1 MSQGYSGGPHSMG
14 GNSNNLYPPN
24 IQNMSLHPPDYDPRR
39 LFPFGLSPIPEV
51 PSELASEVSSIA
63 SSPTPSYEDSD
74 NEIESVRSR
83 GSIMYSGSCDSIKSN
98 VTLHGK
104 TSSESST
111 DSEDDATEEETEDEQ
126 EGYAVD
132 NIPVDKPSP
141 IIKITNDHV
150 IIEEAPSFN
159 SSNKTEANNPST
171 LSLSPQNTLYNSE
184 VTQVMHQRTFINSKP
199 KTPVPD
205 QDGID
210 ERKTPISTE
219 RSDIPFDMVSGAAT
233 ASEIFRH
240 LQATRGKQEVT
251 TELAKILTVLKTTLQ
266 TETIDKLDSS
276 SSDEETS
283 GLHSAPVTSHPM
295 PTGKPPRPP
304 QKSKSKS
311 LAAISPVIQAKIKE
325 LEQSKSKNPKEE
337 MNLLSKIL
345 VHLLCSCKTVAAAQ
359 ELKGI
364 IKQFKEV
371 AKVAMEEGDDTL
383 ELLRS
388 NSRASSRNSVRR
400 KARSRTAS
408 GNSNVSGN
416 SETDSMNTLTPGDS
430 KSSGTDDE
438 TAQESNLSK
447 LRFTSNLGGKQDV
460 ESCVSYTLTLPLNK
474 AQESMET
481 IEQEGAE
488 HYDDEDE
495 EWEWEYEDE
504 LDASTPTKQGS
515 SGSSRNLTPSEGKS
529 DASSGS
535 TRKLLTE
542 MEMGAYNSSS
552 TSHSDHPI
560 TEEDD
565 FLDDDDQDD
574 RRKRRNSDRAE
585 VSGNL
590 FCHLEETFKVL
601 SDTYKIITT
610 GNSPE
615 CEQVK
620 EGSYPKSPEMISQ
633 QKVLV
638 DDGFEGILDG
648 ISNQC
653 VQIESEILRSS
664 RQSTATPEGS
674 ASPAPPKYINVSRP
688 NSRPGS
694 RTGSKM
700 SRPGSRL
707 KPKTPLPEG
716 GEEEEWGEEDEW
728 EYYYEGDYHEEDHQP
743 GGPASRPASRQ
754 KPISRPSSRLLEKPL
769 SRPQSRQNEHEGQ
782 NKTNEAS
789 KAPSRPASR
798 TVEKV
803 PSRPSSRNLEK
814 VPSRPTS
821 RQSEQE
827 QIKTVSRP
835 NSRVVRPGS
844 KAASRP
850 SSRNSVKGEA
860 NEEDWDEGEWGDED
874 EWEYYYEEEVDEAGN
889 VTSRPVSRGAS
900 RQGGPSRAQSKQ
912 GMPSARGPSRSAS
925 RQDSENVS
933 NQLEAASNQEKQRVS
948 SRQEIQ
954 RVPSRQDEPRAPS
967 RQDPIR
973 VASRQDVP
981 QAASRAASVQEN
993 GERVPSRIRVVSR
1006 PVSRAQS
1013 NAGGEKSGA
1022 GDGDWEEGEWEYYYE
1037 EDYPEEQSEEPANH
1051 NEEPSS
1057 PYSAN
1062 VIDTKNKETHI
1073 LQLPIVANKDSRP
1086 NSRNSQIQ
1094 SRPNSRSGSRP
1105 GSRTGSRAA
1114 SRLKGVKSSLGS
1126 VYEEDDQWYYDEDDE
1141 LARLSPTLT
1150 TAPTTRATS
1159 PFPNEKGSIEYN
1171 QGTGFSGRKISVIDE
1186 SEETTPRPT
1195 TVISKTPTNRDSVT
1209 PRIPT
1214 ANQSRPLSKQSNA
1227 ENCKTPSFYNS
1238 GEVGYLNPMAGVSVA
1253 LAAEYLGQDANQ
1265 LVASLPADFIEENQ
1279 VLLKERKK
1287 KKHRRKDTDAQDDHD
1302 DEEDKKRRKKKK
1314 NKDGKFLPKVGV
1326 KELAN
1331 RLEGELFQDSS
1342 VGTKMVITRD
1352 EARDVI
1358 RESKKK
1364 AKNNVGYL
1372 QEPSNPSTPN
1382 RYSPNKEDKRKT
1394 VREMVELMAN
1404 QIPVSDD
1411 QNNQQMLE
1419 QIDANYSSNQQNYNI
1434 PSISVSSNASMP
1446 PPVPPLPQNYY
1457 SSPTPQY
1464 PPTQYQPYPV
1474 EVRPQYPQHYQ
1485 QENPYQQY
1493 PPQPPYQQYQQQY
1506 HAYQGYPPPP
1516 PPQHYQQYPPQQYQQ
1531 YPQFPPQGYPQ
1542 YPPQPPP
1549 QPMIYSS
1556 ENSNQM
1562 KVVSG
1567 GQTTMVNMRPKSSGG
1582 GARQKET
1589 NRPNKSP
1596 EIQQQH
1602 SPDDSEAYGTGS
1614 TGSDQTEN
1622 QVAGI
1627 DHDET
1632 GEQEQEGGIPK
1643 PHKRHSRLFKLLQD
1657 SDYTDSETDSRSD
1670 YSRISMKNVEDNHCK
1685 ESDMDSVCSGL
1696 ERKTTGIDRKHSFR
1710 SHKSSNKESDNES
1723 VTSSG
1728 VERKISPNSMQKNL
1742 TTRRFM
1748 QLNLNND
1755 YEPSSSELS
1764 TPNSPTAAGPE
1775 ADRRKRSSSK
1785 PPSRVWNYHADDFDT
1800 HAGVSDDSSYQ
1811 SLQSLNSFDSIH
1823 DNFAGREV
1831 EEIMK
1836 RKVQRDNLYRYQ
1848 TDSPHNYVTAS
1859 PKTVDLIR
1867 NSPKTHSSSQSSPKL
1882 ETYQRASPKFEQEL
1896 MELANFPSSPGI
1908 SLRQLH
1914 SHRGFYGGGVGK

>member
-1 MSQGYSGGPHSMG
+1 MSQGYSGGSHSMG

-24 IQNMSLHPPDYDPRR
+24 IQTMSLHPPDYDPRR

-111 DSEDDATEEETEDEQ
+111 DSEDEATEEDTEDEH
-126 EGYAVD
+126 EAYAVE
-132 NIPVDKPSP
+132 NIPIDTPSSM
-141 IIKITNDHV
+141 IKINEDTDV
-150 IIEEAPSFN
+150 E
-159 SSNKTEANNPST
+159 SSSCKTPTKVETINPST
-171 LSLSPQNTLYNSE
+171 LSPQNTLYNSE
-184 VTQVMHQRTFINSKP
+184 VTQVMHQRTFISTKP
-199 KTPVPD
+199 KTPVPEPD
-205 QDGID
+205 SKD
-210 ERKTPISTE
+210 ERKTAISTE

-266 TETIDKLDSS
+266 TESIDKDSS
-276 SSDEETS
+276 SSDEETT
-283 GLHSAPVTSHPM
+283 GLHSTPVTNPM
-295 PTGKPPRPP
+295 PIGKPPRPP
-304 QKSKSKS
+304 QKLKSRS
-311 LAAISPVIQAKIKE
+311 LAAISPIIQAKIKE
-325 LEQSKSKNPKEE
+325 LEQSKSNNPKEE

-388 NSRASSRNSVRR
+388 NSRASSRTSVRR

-408 GNSNVSGN
+408 GNSNISGN

-438 TAQESNLSK
+438 TAQESNLNK
-447 LRFTSNLGGKQDV
+447 IRFTSNLDGKQDV
-460 ESCVSYTLTLPLNK
+460 ESCVSYTLTLPLSK
-474 AQESMET
+474 AEETEET
-481 IEQEGAE
+481 IQQEEEA

-504 LDASTPTKQGS
+504 LGASTPTKQGS

-552 TSHSDHPI
+552 TSHSDHGNSQSTPI

-565 FLDDDDQDD
+565 FLDDDDQMQD
-574 RRKRRNSDRAE
+574 RRKRRGSEKVE
-585 VSGNL
+585 VSGHL

-620 EGSYPKSPEMISQ
+620 EGTYPKSPEIMNHQ
-633 QKVLV
+633 NVV

-674 ASPAPPKYINVSRP
+674 TSPAPPKFINVSRP
-688 NSRPGS
+688 NSRATS
-694 RTGSKM
+694 RTGSRI

-707 KPKTPLPEG
+707 KPKTPLPDG
-716 GEEEEWGEEDEW
+716 EEWGDEDEW
-728 EYYYEGDYHEEDHQP
+728 EYYYEDDYQEDPQ
-743 GGPASRPASRQ
+743 GNPASRPPSRQ
-754 KPISRPSSRLLEKPL
+754 KALSTPNSRLLEKPL
-769 SRPQSRQNEHEGQ
+769 SRPQSRQKDPVDQ
-782 NKTNEAS
+782 NKIEICKGS
-789 KAPSRPASR
+789 
-798 TVEKV
+798 
-803 PSRPSSRNLEK
+803 SRPSSQNAEK
-814 VPSRPTS
+814 TPSRPTS
-821 RQSEQE
+821 RQMEQE
-827 QIKTVSRP
+827 HIKPLSRP

-844 KAASRP
+844 KTSSRP
-850 SSRNSVKGEA
+850 NSRNSVKAEA
-860 NEEDWDEGEWGDED
+860 NEEQWNEEEWGDED
-874 EWEYYYEEEVDEAGN
+874 EWEYYYEEEVDSAGN
-889 VTSRPVSRGAS
+889 VTSRPVSRVAS
-900 RQGGPSRAQSKQ
+900 RQGGPSRAQSRQ
-912 GMPSARGPSRSAS
+912 GMPNPRGPSRPSS
-925 RQDSENVS
+925 REDADNIS
-933 NQLEAASNQEKQRVS
+933 NQPRPASKQEVQRVAS
-948 SRQEIQ
+948 QQEIQ
-954 RVPSRQDEPRAPS
+954 RVPSRQDESRAPS

-981 QAASRAASVQEN
+981 NALSRAASRQDN

-1006 PVSRAQS
+1006 PVSRAKS
-1013 NAGGEKSGA
+1013 SAKNPEEWEGGE
-1022 GDGDWEEGEWEYYYE
+1022 WEEGEWEYYYE

-1051 NEEPSS
+1051 NEDTSS
-1057 PYSAN
+1057 AYSAN
-1062 VIDTKNKETHI
+1062 VADKKNNETNS
-1073 LQLPIVANKDSRP
+1073 LQLPIIGNKDSRP
-1086 NSRNSQIQ
+1086 NSRQSKTQ
-1094 SRPNSRSGSRP
+1094 SRPNSRNGSRP

-1114 SRLKGVKSSLGS
+1114 SRLKSSLGS
-1126 VYEEDDQWYYDEDDE
+1126 VYEEDDQWYYDDDDE

-1159 PFPNEKGSIEYN
+1159 PFPSEKGSVEYN
-1171 QGTGFSGRKISVIDE
+1171 QGTGFSGRRISIIDE
-1186 SEETTPRPT
+1186 SEETTPRPS

-1209 PRIPT
+1209 PKIT
-1214 ANQSRPLSKQSNA
+1214 AANHSRPVSKQSNA
-1227 ENCKTPSFYNS
+1227 EISRTPSFYNS

-1253 LAAEYLGQDANQ
+1253 LAAEYLGQDANK
-1265 LVASLPADFIEENQ
+1265 LVASLPAQFIEENQ
-1279 VLLKERKK
+1279 VLVKDRKK
-1287 KKHRRKDTDAQDDHD
+1287 KKHRRGENEAQDDHE
-1302 DEEDKKRRKKKK
+1302 EEDEKKKRKKKK

-1331 RLEGELFQDSS
+1331 RLESELFQDSQI
-1342 VGTKMVITRD
+1342 GTKMVITQD
-1352 EARDVI
+1352 EVRDVI

-1364 AKNNVGYL
+1364 TKNAYL
-1372 QEPSNPSTPN
+1372 QESSNPSTPN

-1411 QNNQQMLE
+1411 QNNQQMME
-1419 QIDANYSSNQQNYNI
+1419 QIDVNYSSTQQNYNI
-1434 PSISVSSNASMP
+1434 PSISVSSNSMP

-1457 SSPTPQY
+1457 TSPTPQY

-1531 YPQFPPQGYPQ
+1531 YPQYSPQGYQQ

-1549 QPMIYSS
+1549 QPMIYTS
-1556 ENSNQM
+1556 ENPNQI

-1567 GQTTMVNMRPKSSGG
+1567 GQTTMVNMRPKSG

-1596 EIQQQH
+1596 EQQH

-1632 GEQEQEGGIPK
+1632 GEQDGGQPK

-1657 SDYTDSETDSRSD
+1657 SDYTDSDTDSRSD
-1670 YSRISMKNVEDNHCK
+1670 YSRISMKNVEDNHNK

-1710 SHKSSNKESDNES
+1710 SHKSSNKESDSES
-1723 VTSSG
+1723 VTSTG
-1728 VERKISPNSMQKNL
+1728 IERKISPNSMQKNL

-1755 YEPSSSELS
+1755 YEQSSSELS

-1785 PPSRVWNYHADDFDT
+1785 PPSRVWNYHADDFDS

-1811 SLQSLNSFDSIH
+1811 SLQSLNSFESIY
-1823 DNFAGREV
+1823 DNVAGREV

-1859 PKTVDLIR
+1859 PKTVDMIR
-1867 NSPKTHSSSQSSPKL
+1867 NSPKTHSSSPKL
-1882 ETYQRASPKFEQEL
+1882 ETYQRASPKIEAEL

-1914 SHRGFYGGGVGK
+1914 SHRGFYGGGAGK

>member
-74 NEIESVRSR
+74 TEIESVRSR

-104 TSSESST
+104 SSSESST

-126 EGYAVD
+126 EGYAVE
-132 NIPVDKPSP
+132 NIPVDNSTP
-141 IIKITNDHV
+141 IVKIIDNTVNITYEKDESLKSTNK
-150 IIEEAPSFN
+150 IETS
-159 SSNKTEANNPST
+159 NPSN
-171 LSLSPQNTLYNSE
+171 LSVQNTLYNSE
-184 VTQVMHQRTFINSKP
+184 VTQVMHQRTYIGSKP

-205 QDGID
+205 QDGKND
-210 ERKTPISTE
+210 RNTPSSERPE
-219 RSDIPFDMVSGAAT
+219 IPFDMVSGAAT

-266 TETIDKLDSS
+266 TETIDKDSS
-276 SSDEETS
+276 SSDDETT
-283 GLHSAPVTSHPM
+283 GLHSTPVATVAM
-295 PTGKPPRPP
+295 PTGKPPRHP

-325 LEQSKSKNPKEE
+325 LEQSKSNNPKEE

-408 GNSNVSGN
+408 GNSNISGN

-438 TAQESNLSK
+438 TAQESK
-447 LRFTSNLGGKQDV
+447 LNKIRFTSNLDGKQDV

-474 AQESMET
+474 AEENNET
-481 IEQEGAE
+481 IEQEEAE

-504 LDASTPTKQGS
+504 HDASTPTKQGS

-552 TSHSDHPI
+552 TSHSDHGNSQSTPI

-565 FLDDDDQDD
+565 FLDDDDQLSG
-574 RRKRRNSDRAE
+574 RKRRNSDKTE
-585 VSGNL
+585 VSGHL

-615 CEQVK
+615 CEQAMD
-620 EGSYPKSPEMISQ
+620 GSYPKTPDMATQ
-633 QKVLV
+633 QNAAV

-664 RQSTATPEGS
+664 RQNTATPEGS
-674 ASPAPPKYINVSRP
+674 TSPAPPKYINVSRP
-688 NSRPGS
+688 NSRTGS
-694 RTGSKM
+694 RAASRV

-707 KPKTPLPEG
+707 KPKTPLPDG
-716 GEEEEWGEEDEW
+716 GEDE
-728 EYYYEGDYHEEDHQP
+728 
-743 GGPASRPASRQ
+743 
-754 KPISRPSSRLLEKPL
+754 
-769 SRPQSRQNEHEGQ
+769 
-782 NKTNEAS
+782 
-789 KAPSRPASR
+789 
-798 TVEKV
+798 
-803 PSRPSSRNLEK
+803 
-814 VPSRPTS
+814 
-821 RQSEQE
+821 
-827 QIKTVSRP
+827 
-835 NSRVVRPGS
+835 
-844 KAASRP
+844 
-850 SSRNSVKGEA
+850 
-860 NEEDWDEGEWGDED
+860 EWGDED
-874 EWEYYYEEEVDEAGN
+874 EWEYYYEDEYNEEDQQQPSRPVSRQKLVSRPNSRLSDKPASRPQSRQNEFVDQNKTNEASNAPSRPLSRTQEKVPSRPSSRQMEQEQTKPISRPNSRILRPGSKASSRPNSRNTVKGETNEEEWDEGEWGDEDGWEYYYEEEVDAAGN
-889 VTSRPVSRGAS
+889 VTSRPVSRGSS
-900 RQGGPSRAQSKQ
+900 RQGGPSRAQSRQ
-912 GMPSARGPSRSAS
+912 GIPNPRGPSRSAS
-925 RQDSENVS
+925 RQEEENVS
-933 NQLEAASNQEKQRVS
+933 NPMRAASKQEG
-948 SRQEIQ
+948 Q
-954 RVPSRQDEPRAPS
+954 RVPSRQEVQRVPSRQEEPRAPS
-967 RQDPIR
+967 RQEPIR
-973 VASRQDVP
+973 VPSRQDVP
-981 QAASRAASVQEN
+981 QAASRAASRQEN

-1006 PVSRAQS
+1006 PVSRAKS
-1013 NAGGEKSGA
+1013 NLAKNDQEGDEGE
-1022 GDGDWEEGEWEYYYE
+1022 WEEGEWEYYYE
-1037 EDYPEEQSEEPANH
+1037 EDYPEEQPEEPANH
-1051 NEEPSS
+1051 NEDTSS
-1057 PYSAN
+1057 AYSAKVTEN
-1062 VIDTKNKETHI
+1062 KNTESNT
-1073 LQLPIVANKDSRP
+1073 LQLPVVKNKDSRP
-1086 NSRNSQIQ
+1086 NSRNSQTS

-1114 SRLKGVKSSLGS
+1114 SRIKRNQSSLGS
-1126 VYEEDDQWYYDEDDE
+1126 VYEEDDQWYYDDDDE

-1159 PFPNEKGSIEYN
+1159 PFPNEKGSVEYN
-1171 QGTGFSGRKISVIDE
+1171 PGSGFSGRRISIIDE
-1186 SEETTPRPT
+1186 CEETTPRPQ

-1209 PRIPT
+1209 PKIP
-1214 ANQSRPLSKQSNA
+1214 AQSHSRPLSKQSNA
-1227 ENCKTPSFYNS
+1227 ECRTPSYYNS

-1253 LAAEYLGQDANQ
+1253 LAAEYLGQDAKQ
-1265 LVASLPADFIEENQ
+1265 LVASLPHDFIEENQ
-1279 VLLKERKK
+1279 VGKDRKK
-1287 KKHRRKDTDAQDDHD
+1287 KKHRRKDTDGNDDHD
-1302 DEEDKKRRKKKK
+1302 EDEDKKKRKKKK

-1331 RLEGELFQDSS
+1331 RLEGELFQDSQ

-1364 AKNNVGYL
+1364 PKNLVYL
-1372 QEPSNPSTPN
+1372 QDSSKASTPS

-1404 QIPVSDD
+1404 QIPLSDD
-1411 QNNQQMLE
+1411 PNSQ
-1419 QIDANYSSNQQNYNI
+1419 QIDVNNYSSNQQNYNI
-1434 PSISVSSNASMP
+1434 PSISVSSNAPMP

-1464 PPTQYQPYPV
+1464 PPMQYQPYPV
-1474 EVRPQYPQHYQ
+1474 EVRPQYPQQYQ
-1485 QENPYQQY
+1485 QDNPYQQF

-1516 PPQHYQQYPPQQYQQ
+1516 PQHYQQYPPQQYQQ
-1531 YPQFPPQGYPQ
+1531 YPQYPPQGYQQ

-1549 QPMIYSS
+1549 QPIIYASD
-1556 ENSNQM
+1556 NPNQM
-1562 KVVSG
+1562 KVVAG
-1567 GQTTMVNMRPKSSGG
+1567 GQTTMVNMRPKSSG
-1582 GARQKET
+1582 ARQKES

-1596 EIQQQH
+1596 EMQQQQ

-1632 GEQEQEGGIPK
+1632 GEQEGGIPK

-1657 SDYTDSETDSRSD
+1657 SDYTDSDTDSRSE
-1670 YSRISMKNVEDNHCK
+1670 YSRISMKNVEDNHNK

-1696 ERKTTGIDRKHSFR
+1696 ERKATGIDRKHSFR

-1755 YEPSSSELS
+1755 YEQSSSELS
-1764 TPNSPTAAGPE
+1764 TPNSPTAPGPD
-1775 ADRRKRSSSK
+1775 ADKRKRSSSK
-1785 PPSRVWNYHADDFDT
+1785 PPSRVWNYHADDFDS

-1811 SLQSLNSFDSIH
+1811 SLQSLNSFDSIY
-1823 DNFAGREV
+1823 DNVAGLEV

-1859 PKTVDLIR
+1859 PKTVEMIR
-1867 NSPKTHSSSQSSPKL
+1867 NSPKTHSSSPRLQ

-1896 MELANFPSSPGI
+1896 MDLANFPSSPGI

>member
-1 MSQGYSGGPHSMG
+1 MG

-74 NEIESVRSR
+74 TEIESVRSR
-83 GSIMYSGSCDSIKSN
+83 SSIMYSGSCDSIKSN

-104 TSSESST
+104 SSSESST

-126 EGYAVD
+126 EGYAVE
-132 NIPVDKPSP
+132 NIPIDNAIP
-141 IIKITNDHV
+141 IVKITDNTVSITYEKDETV
-150 IIEEAPSFN
+150 NNSPKMETISPS
-159 SSNKTEANNPST
+159 
-171 LSLSPQNTLYNSE
+171 SLPAQNTYNSE
-184 VTQVMHQRTFINSKP
+184 VTQVMHQRTFISSKP
-199 KTPVPD
+199 KTPVPEPD
-205 QDGID
+205 TKDD
-210 ERKTPISTE
+210 RNTPSERPE
-219 RSDIPFDMVSGAAT
+219 IPFDMVSGAAT

-266 TETIDKLDSS
+266 TENIDKDSS
-276 SSDEETS
+276 SSDEETT
-283 GLHSAPVTSHPM
+283 GLHSTPVAYPM

-304 QKSKSKS
+304 QKTKSKS
-311 LAAISPVIQAKIKE
+311 LAHISPVIQAKIKE
-325 LEQSKSKNPKEE
+325 LEQSKSNNPKEE

-408 GNSNVSGN
+408 GNSNISGN

-438 TAQESNLSK
+438 TAQESK
-447 LRFTSNLGGKQDV
+447 LNKIRFTSNVVGKQDV

-474 AQESMET
+474 AEESNET
-481 IEQEGAE
+481 IEQEEVE

-552 TSHSDHPI
+552 TSHSDRGNSQSTPI

-565 FLDDDDQDD
+565 FLDDDDQLSGQD
-574 RRKRRNSDRAE
+574 KKNRRNSEKTE
-585 VSGNL
+585 VSGHL

-615 CEQVK
+615 CEQVT
-620 EGSYPKSPEMISQ
+620 EGSYPKTPDMVIQ
-633 QKVLV
+633 QNTAV

-688 NSRPGS
+688 NSRTGS
-694 RTGSKM
+694 RAASRI

-707 KPKTPLPEG
+707 KPKTPLPDDA
-716 GEEEEWGEEDEW
+716 GEVEEWGDDDEW
-728 EYYYEGDYHEEDHQP
+728 EYYYEDEYNEEDQNEP
-743 GGPASRPASRQ
+743 SRPVSRQ
-754 KPISRPSSRLLEKPL
+754 KVVSRPHSRISDKPT
-769 SRPQSRQNEHEGQ
+769 SRPQSRQNQFTDQ
-782 NKTNEAS
+782 NKPIEC
-789 KAPSRPASR
+789 
-798 TVEKV
+798 KV
-803 PSRPSSRNLEK
+803 PSRPSSRIIER
-814 VPSRPTS
+814 VPSRPSS
-821 RQSEQE
+821 RQMEQE
-827 QIKTVSRP
+827 PTRPASRP
-835 NSRVVRPGS
+835 NSRILRPVS
-844 KAASRP
+844 KASSRP
-850 SSRNSVKGEA
+850 VSRNTVKGET
-860 NEEDWDEGEWGDED
+860 NEEEWEEEEWGDED
-874 EWEYYYEEEVDEAGN
+874 GWEYYYEEDYCEDAAGN
-889 VTSRPVSRGAS
+889 VTSRPPSRVAS
-900 RQGGPSRAQSKQ
+900 RQGGPSRAQSRQ
-912 GMPSARGPSRSAS
+912 GIPTAMGPSRAS
-925 RQDSENVS
+925 SRHEDELITNPPR
-933 NQLEAASNQEKQRVS
+933 AASKQEVYRVP
-948 SRQEIQ
+948 SRQETQ
-954 RVPSRQDEPRAPS
+954 RVPSRQDGTRVAS
-967 RQDPIR
+967 RQEPTR
-973 VASRQDVP
+973 VPSRQDVP
-981 QAASRAASVQEN
+981 QAASRAASIQET
-993 GERVPSRIRVVSR
+993 GERVPSRIRVISR
-1006 PVSRAQS
+1006 PVSRAKS
-1013 NAGGEKSGA
+1013 NIGTNEEEWEEGEG
-1022 GDGDWEEGEWEYYYE
+1022 EEGEWEYYYE
-1037 EDYPEEQSEEPANH
+1037 EDYPEFDDEPANH
-1051 NEEPSS
+1051 NAETNSASS
-1057 PYSAN
+1057 AK
-1062 VIDTKNKETHI
+1062 VTETKTSESNT
-1073 LQLPIVANKDSRP
+1073 LSLPIMKNKDSRP
-1086 NSRNSQIQ
+1086 SSRNSQI
-1094 SRPNSRSGSRP
+1094 STRPNSRSGSRP

-1114 SRLKGVKSSLGS
+1114 SRIKRNQSSLGS

-1159 PFPNEKGSIEYN
+1159 PFPNEKGGVDYN
-1171 QGTGFSGRKISVIDE
+1171 PGTGFSGRRISIIDE
-1186 SEETTPRPT
+1186 CEESTPRPE
-1195 TVISKTPTNRDSVT
+1195 TVISKTPTNRENMT
-1209 PRIPT
+1209 PKIPGSSH
-1214 ANQSRPLSKQSNA
+1214 SRPISKQSNA
-1227 ENCKTPSFYNS
+1227 ECRTPSFYNS

-1253 LAAEYLGQDANQ
+1253 LAAEYLGQDAHQ
-1265 LVASLPADFIEENQ
+1265 LVASLPANFIEQNQ
-1279 VLLKERKK
+1279 VGKDRKK
-1287 KKHRRKDTDAQDDHD
+1287 KKHRRKDNDGNDDHD
-1302 DEEDKKRRKKKK
+1302 EDEEKKKRKKKK
-1314 NKDGKFLPKVGV
+1314 NKDKDGKFLPKVGV

-1331 RLEGELFQDSS
+1331 RLEGELFQDSE
-1342 VGTKMVITRD
+1342 VGNKMVMSKD

-1364 AKNNVGYL
+1364 SKNTAHL
-1372 QEPSNPSTPN
+1372 QESSKASTPS

-1411 QNNQQMLE
+1411 QSNQQ
-1419 QIDANYSSNQQNYNI
+1419 IDHNTYSSNQQNYNI
-1434 PSISVSSNASMP
+1434 PSISVSSNASLP

-1464 PPTQYQPYPV
+1464 PPMQYQPYPV
-1474 EVRPQYPQHYQ
+1474 EVRPQYPQQYQ
-1485 QENPYQQY
+1485 QGDPYQQY

-1516 PPQHYQQYPPQQYQQ
+1516 PQHYQQYPPQQYQQ
-1531 YPQFPPQGYPQ
+1531 YPQYPPQGYQQ

-1549 QPMIYSS
+1549 QPIIYAA
-1556 ENSNQM
+1556 ENPNQV

-1567 GQTTMVNMRPKSSGG
+1567 GQTTMVNMRPKSSG
-1582 GARQKET
+1582 ARQKES
-1589 NRPNKSP
+1589 NRPTKSP
-1596 EIQQQH
+1596 EMQQQQ

-1622 QVAGI
+1622 GVAGI
-1627 DHDET
+1627 DHDDA
-1632 GEQEQEGGIPK
+1632 GEQEGIPK

-1657 SDYTDSETDSRSD
+1657 SDYTDSDTDSRSEF
-1670 YSRISMKNVEDNHCK
+1670 SRISMKNMEDNHNK
-1685 ESDMDSVCSGL
+1685 ESDIDSVCSGL
-1696 ERKTTGIDRKHSFR
+1696 ERKATGIDRKHSFR

-1748 QLNLNND
+1748 QLNLSND

-1764 TPNSPTAAGPE
+1764 TPNSPTAPGPDQ
-1775 ADRRKRSSSK
+1775 DRRKRSSSK
-1785 PPSRVWNYHADDFDT
+1785 PPSRVWNYHADDFDS

-1811 SLQSLNSFDSIH
+1811 SLQSLNSFDSIY
-1823 DNFAGREV
+1823 DNVAGREV

-1859 PKTVDLIR
+1859 PKTVEMLR
-1867 NSPKTHSSSQSSPKL
+1867 NSPKTHASSPKL
-1882 ETYQRASPKFEQEL
+1882 QDTYQRASPKFEQEL
-1896 MELANFPSSPGI
+1896 MELSNFPSSPGI

-1914 SHRGFYGGGVGK
+1914 SHRGFYGGGAGK

>member
-1 MSQGYSGGPHSMG
+1 MG

-74 NEIESVRSR
+74 TEIESVRSR

-111 DSEDDATEEETEDEQ
+111 DSEDEVTEEETEDEH
-126 EGYAVD
+126 EGYAVE
-132 NIPVDKPSP
+132 NIPIDTPGP
-141 IIKITNDHV
+141 IIKITNDE
-150 IIEEAPSFN
+150 ITITYDESPSLN
-159 SSNKTEANNPST
+159 SSNKSETNDPST
-171 LSLSPQNTLYNSE
+171 LSPQNTLYNSE

-205 QDGID
+205 QDVLD
-210 ERKTPISTE
+210 ERKTPNSSE
-219 RSDIPFDMVSGAAT
+219 RPEIPFDMVSGAAT

-266 TETIDKLDSS
+266 TETIDKDSS
-276 SSDEETS
+276 SSDDETT
-283 GLHSAPVTSHPM
+283 GLHSTPVTNPM

-304 QKSKSKS
+304 QKSKSKT

-325 LEQSKSKNPKEE
+325 LEQSKSNNPKEE

-408 GNSNVSGN
+408 GNSNISGN

-447 LRFTSNLGGKQDV
+447 IRFTSNVGGKQDV

-474 AQESMET
+474 AEETEET
-481 IEQEGAE
+481 IQQEEAE

-552 TSHSDHPI
+552 TSHSDHGNSQSTPI
-560 TEEDD
+560 TEDD
-565 FLDDDDQDD
+565 DLLDDDEQMHGQDK
-574 RRKRRNSDRAE
+574 RKRRGSDKGE
-585 VSGNL
+585 VSSGL

-615 CEQVK
+615 CEHAK
-620 EGSYPKSPEMISQ
+620 EGSYPKSPEMITQ
-633 QKVLV
+633 QNVVV

-688 NSRPGS
+688 NSRTASRNGS
-694 RTGSKM
+694 RM

-707 KPKTPLPEG
+707 KPKTPLPDG
-716 GEEEEWGEEDEW
+716 GEEEEWGDEDEW
-728 EYYYEGDYHEEDHQP
+728 EYYYEDDYHEEEQQQ
-743 GGPASRPASRQ
+743 GGPTSRPPSRQ
-754 KPISRPSSRLLEKPL
+754 KLISRPNSRLLEKPV
-769 SRPQSRQNEHEGQ
+769 SRPQSRQNETADQ
-782 NKTNEAS
+782 NRANES
-789 KAPSRPASR
+789 KAQLRPASI
-798 TVEKV
+798 TLEKV
-803 PSRPSSRNLEK
+803 PSRPSSRTQEK
-814 VPSRPTS
+814 IPSRPSS
-821 RQSEQE
+821 RQMEQE

-835 NSRVVRPGS
+835 NSRLVRPAS
-844 KAASRP
+844 KASSRP
-850 SSRNSVKGEA
+850 SSRNTGKGEA
-860 NEEDWDEGEWGDED
+860 NEEEWDDEEWGDED

-889 VTSRPVSRGAS
+889 VHSRPVSRGAS
-900 RQGGPSRAQSKQ
+900 RQGGPSRGQSRQ
-912 GMPSARGPSRSAS
+912 GITKPSVASRSAS
-925 RQDSENVS
+925 RQDGENISSQARAVS
-933 NQLEAASNQEKQRVS
+933 KQEEQRIS

-954 RVPSRQDEPRAPS
+954 RVPSRQDGSRAPS
-967 RQDPIR
+967 RQDESRAPSRQEPIR
-973 VASRQDVP
+973 VPSRQDVP
-981 QAASRAASVQEN
+981 QAASRAASRKEN

-1006 PVSRAQS
+1006 PVSRAKS
-1013 NAGGEKSGA
+1013 NAGGEKAEEGYWEE
-1022 GDGDWEEGEWEYYYE
+1022 GGDWEEGEWEYYYE

-1051 NEEPSS
+1051 NEDTSS
-1057 PYSAN
+1057 AYSAN
-1062 VIDTKNKETHI
+1062 VIDNKNNETNI
-1073 LQLPIVANKDSRP
+1073 VQIPIIKNKDSRP
-1086 NSRNSQIQ
+1086 NSRQSQTQ
-1094 SRPNSRSGSRP
+1094 SRPNSRTGSRP

-1114 SRLKGVKSSLGS
+1114 SRLKRNQSSLGS

-1159 PFPNEKGSIEYN
+1159 PFPNEKGSVDYN
-1171 QGTGFSGRKISVIDE
+1171 QGTGFSGRRISIIEE

-1209 PRIPT
+1209 PKIPA
-1214 ANQSRPLSKQSNA
+1214 ANQSRPQSKQSNA
-1227 ENCKTPSFYNS
+1227 ESCRTPSLYNS

-1253 LAAEYLGQDANQ
+1253 LAAEYLGQDANK
-1265 LVASLPADFIEENQ
+1265 LVANLPADFIEENQ

-1302 DEEDKKRRKKKK
+1302 DEEDNKKRKKKK

-1331 RLEGELFQDSS
+1331 RLETELFQDSQ
-1342 VGTKMVITRD
+1342 VGTKMVISRD
-1352 EARDVI
+1352 EVRDVI

-1364 AKNNVGYL
+1364 IKNVGYL
-1372 QEPSNPSTPN
+1372 QESSNPSTPN

-1404 QIPVSDD
+1404 QLPLSDD
-1411 QNNQQMLE
+1411 PNNQQMME
-1419 QIDANYSSNQQNYNI
+1419 QIDVNYSSNQQNYNI
-1434 PSISVSSNASMP
+1434 PSISVSSNAPMP

-1516 PPQHYQQYPPQQYQQ
+1516 PQHYQQYPPQQYQQ
-1531 YPQFPPQGYPQ
+1531 YPQYPPQGYQQ

-1549 QPMIYSS
+1549 QPIIYAS
-1556 ENSNQM
+1556 ENPNQV
-1562 KVVSG
+1562 KVVTG
-1567 GQTTMVNMRPKSSGG
+1567 GQTTMVNMRPKSSGT
-1582 GARQKET
+1582 RQKET

-1596 EIQQQH
+1596 EMQQQH

-1632 GEQEQEGGIPK
+1632 GEQEGGQPK

-1657 SDYTDSETDSRSD
+1657 SDYTDSDTDSRSE

-1764 TPNSPTAAGPE
+1764 TPNSPTAPGPD
-1775 ADRRKRSSSK
+1775 ADKRKRSSSK
-1785 PPSRVWNYHADDFDT
+1785 PPSRVWNYHADDFDS

-1859 PKTVDLIR
+1859 PKTVEMIR
-1867 NSPKTHSSSQSSPKL
+1867 NSPKTHSSSPKL
-1882 ETYQRASPKFEQEL
+1882 DTYQRASPKFEQEL
-1896 MELANFPSSPGI
+1896 MELTNFPSSPGI

>member
-74 NEIESVRSR
+74 TEIESVRSR

-104 TSSESST
+104 SSSDSST
-111 DSEDDATEEETEDEQ
+111 DSEDEATEEETEDEQ
-126 EGYAVD
+126 EGYAIE
-132 NIPVDKPSP
+132 NIPADKTP
-141 IIKITNDHV
+141 IVKITDNTV
-150 IIEEAPSFN
+150 NITYESTETSIN
-159 SSNKTEANNPST
+159 SSSKETNSKPISSNES
-171 LSLSPQNTLYNSE
+171 TLYNSE
-184 VTQVMHQRTFINSKP
+184 VTQVMHQRTFLNSKP
-199 KTPVPD
+199 KTPVPNP
-205 QDGID
+205 DGND
-210 ERKTPISTE
+210 DRKTPS
-219 RSDIPFDMVSGAAT
+219 SGKPDVPFDMVSGAAT

-266 TETIDKLDSS
+266 TESIDKDSS
-276 SSDEETS
+276 SSDEEAT
-283 GLHSAPVTSHPM
+283 GLHSTPVANPM

-304 QKSKSKS
+304 QKSKARS
-311 LAAISPVIQAKIKE
+311 LASVSPAIQAKIKE
-325 LEQSKSKNPKEE
+325 LEQSKSNNPKEE
-337 MNLLSKIL
+337 MTLLSKIL

-408 GNSNVSGN
+408 GNSNISGN

-438 TAQESNLSK
+438 TAQETK
-447 LRFTSNLGGKQDV
+447 LNKIRFTSNVGGGKQDV
-460 ESCVSYTLTLPLNK
+460 ESCVTYTLTLPLNK
-474 AQESMET
+474 KEENKECT
-481 IEQEGAE
+481 EQDDRE

-504 LDASTPTKQGS
+504 LDTSTPTKQGS

-529 DASSGS
+529 DVSSGS

-552 TSHSDHPI
+552 TSHSDHGNSQSTPI

-565 FLDDDDQDD
+565 FLDDDDQIAGQEK
-574 RRKRRNSDRAE
+574 RKHRNPEKVE
-585 VSGNL
+585 VSGHL

-610 GNSPE
+610 GSSPE
-615 CEQVK
+615 CEHNK
-620 EGSYPKSPEMISQ
+620 EGNYPKTPEIESHQ
-633 QKVLV
+633 SKLV

-664 RQSTATPEGS
+664 RQSTATPEGNC
-674 ASPAPPKYINVSRP
+674 SPTPAILVNTSRPVSRTGSRTSSRISRP
-688 NSRPGS
+688 NSR
-694 RTGSKM
+694 
-700 SRPGSRL
+700 L
-707 KPKTPLPEG
+707 KTETSVPN
-716 GEEEEWGEEDEW
+716 EEEEEDWGDEDEW
-728 EYYYEGDYHEEDHQP
+728 EYYYEDEYNEEDQKEP
-743 GGPASRPASRQ
+743 ERPISVQ
-754 KPISRPSSRLLEKPL
+754 KIVSRPSSRLSDKHG
-769 SRPQSRQNEHEGQ
+769 SRPQSRQKEDYIGPSLKPE
-782 NKTNEAS
+782 
-789 KAPSRPASR
+789 SRPASR
-798 TVEKV
+798 SAEHVSV
-803 PSRPSSRNLEK
+803 RPCSM
-814 VPSRPTS
+814 V
-821 RQSEQE
+821 SEQE
-827 QIKTVSRP
+827 QTPKISRP
-835 NSRVVRPGS
+835 NSRIIRPGS
-844 KAASRP
+844 KASSRP
-850 SSRNSVKGEA
+850 NSRNTIKAES
-860 NEEDWDEGEWGDED
+860 NEEEWDEEDWGDED
-874 EWEYYYEEEVDEAGN
+874 EWEYYYEEDIDETGK
-889 VTSRPVSRGAS
+889 VTSRPVSRAAS
-900 RQGGPSRAQSKQ
+900 RQGGQSRAQSRQ
-912 GMPSARGPSRSAS
+912 GTLAQRVPSRAAS
-925 RQDSENVS
+925 RQEVENNV
-933 NQLEAASNQEKQRVS
+933 QRAP
-948 SRQEIQ
+948 SRQEGVRAPSRQDATRAPSRQEPI
-954 RVPSRQDEPRAPS
+954 RVPSRQD
-967 RQDPIR
+967 
-973 VASRQDVP
+973 VP
-981 QAASRAASVQEN
+981 TAASRAASRQEN

-1006 PVSRAQS
+1006 PVSRAKSAIGS
-1013 NAGGEKSGA
+1013 NEGDVEDGE
-1022 GDGDWEEGEWEYYYE
+1022 WEEGEWEYYYE
-1037 EDYPEEQSEEPANH
+1037 EDYPDYCEESDQPANH
-1051 NEEPSS
+1051 SEDTTSTC
-1057 PYSAN
+1057 SAKSCEVKN
-1062 VIDTKNKETHI
+1062 IDTQYAQSGNIK
-1073 LQLPIVANKDSRP
+1073 NKDSRP

-1094 SRPNSRSGSRP
+1094 SRPNSRTGSRP
-1105 GSRTGSRAA
+1105 VSRTGSRAA
-1114 SRLKGVKSSLGS
+1114 SRIKRNQSSLGS
-1126 VYEEDDQWYYDEDDE
+1126 VYEEDDQWYCDDDDE

-1159 PFPNEKGSIEYN
+1159 PFPNEKGSVEFN
-1171 QGTGFSGRKISVIDE
+1171 HGTGFSGRRISIIDE
-1186 SEETTPRPT
+1186 CEETTPRPQ
-1195 TVISKTPTNRDSVT
+1195 TVISRDSVT
-1209 PRIPT
+1209 PKVP
-1214 ANQSRPLSKQSNA
+1214 AVSSSRPQSKQSNI
-1227 ENCKTPSFYNS
+1227 ECKTPSFYDP
-1238 GEVGYLNPMAGVSVA
+1238 GQVGCLNPMAGVSVA
-1253 LAAEYLGQDANQ
+1253 LAAEYLGQDAKQ
-1265 LVASLPADFIEENQ
+1265 LVASLPAGFIEENQ
-1279 VLLKERKK
+1279 VGKEKKK
-1287 KKHRRKDTDAQDDHD
+1287 KKHRRKETDGY
-1302 DEEDKKRRKKKK
+1302 DEHEEGDEKKKRKKKK
-1314 NKDGKFLPKVGV
+1314 NKDKDGKFLPKVGV

-1331 RLEGELFQDSS
+1331 RLETELFQDSQ
-1342 VGTKMVITRD
+1342 VGAKMVITKD

-1364 AKNNVGYL
+1364 TKNVIYQ
-1372 QEPSNPSTPN
+1372 QESSKPSTPS
-1382 RYSPNKEDKRKT
+1382 RYSPSREEKRKT
-1394 VREMVELMAN
+1394 VREMVELMSN
-1404 QIPVSDD
+1404 QIPLQED
-1411 QNNQQMLE
+1411 QGNQP
-1419 QIDANYSSNQQNYNI
+1419 IDYSSNQPSFNI
-1434 PSISVSSNASMP
+1434 PSISVSANASMP

-1464 PPTQYQPYPV
+1464 PPMQYQPYPI
-1474 EVRPQYPQHYQ
+1474 EVRPQYPQQYQ
-1485 QENPYQQY
+1485 QENPYPQY
-1493 PPQPPYQQYQQQY
+1493 PPQAPYQQYQQQY

-1531 YPQFPPQGYPQ
+1531 YPQYPPQGYQQ

-1549 QPMIYSS
+1549 QTMIYSS
-1556 ENSNQM
+1556 ENPNQM

-1567 GQTTMVNMRPKSSGG
+1567 GQTTMVNMRPKSG
-1582 GARQKET
+1582 GARLKE
-1589 NRPNKSP
+1589 NSRPNKSP
-1596 EIQQQH
+1596 EMQQQH

-1627 DHDET
+1627 DHDE
-1632 GEQEQEGGIPK
+1632 GVDAEGGIPK
-1643 PHKRHSRLFKLLQD
+1643 GHKRHSRLFKLLQD
-1657 SDYTDSETDSRSD
+1657 SDYTDSDTDSRSE
-1670 YSRISMKNVEDNHCK
+1670 YSRISMKNVEDNHGK

-1696 ERKTTGIDRKHSFR
+1696 ERKATGIDRKHSFR

-1764 TPNSPTAAGPE
+1764 TPNSPTAPGPE
-1775 ADRRKRSSSK
+1775 SERRKRSSSK
-1785 PPSRVWNYHADDFDT
+1785 PPSRVWNYHADDFDS

-1811 SLQSLNSFDSIH
+1811 SLQSLNSFDSIY
-1823 DNFAGREV
+1823 DNVAGREV

-1859 PKTVDLIR
+1859 PKTVEMLR
-1867 NSPKTHSSSQSSPKL
+1867 NSPKTHSSSPKL
-1882 ETYQRASPKFEQEL
+1882 PDTYQRASPKFEQEL

-1914 SHRGFYGGGVGK
+1914 SHRGFYGGGAGK

>member
-1 MSQGYSGGPHSMG
+1 MNYLFIGGPHSMG

-74 NEIESVRSR
+74 TEIESVRSR
-83 GSIMYSGSCDSIKSN
+83 SSIMYSGSCDSIKSN

-104 TSSESST
+104 SSSESST

-126 EGYAVD
+126 EGYAVE
-132 NIPVDKPSP
+132 NIPKDNQTPIVTITDNTVNITYEKDEPKINSIKSETSSPPSLP
-141 IIKITNDHV
+141 
-150 IIEEAPSFN
+150 A
-159 SSNKTEANNPST
+159 
-171 LSLSPQNTLYNSE
+171 QNTYNSE
-184 VTQVMHQRTFINSKP
+184 VTQVMHQRTFLSSKP

-205 QDGID
+205 QDAKD
-210 ERKTPISTE
+210 DRKTPSSE
-219 RSDIPFDMVSGAAT
+219 RPEVPFDMVSGAAT

-266 TETIDKLDSS
+266 TETIDKDSS
-276 SSDEETS
+276 SSDEETT
-283 GLHSAPVTSHPM
+283 GLHSTPVAYPM

-311 LAAISPVIQAKIKE
+311 LAHISPAIQAKIKE
-325 LEQSKSKNPKEE
+325 LEQSKSNNPKEE

-408 GNSNVSGN
+408 GNSNISGN

-438 TAQESNLSK
+438 TAQESK
-447 LRFTSNLGGKQDV
+447 LNKIRFTSNVVGKQDV

-474 AQESMET
+474 ADENNET
-481 IEQEGAE
+481 FEQEEVE

-529 DASSGS
+529 EASSGS

-552 TSHSDHPI
+552 TSHSDHGNSQSTPI

-565 FLDDDDQDD
+565 FLDDDDQLSGQD
-574 RRKRRNSDRAE
+574 RKNRRSSEKAE
-585 VSGNL
+585 VSGHL

-615 CEQVK
+615 CEQAI
-620 EGSYPKSPEMISQ
+620 EGSYPKTPDMVSQ
-633 QKVLV
+633 QSAAAV

-674 ASPAPPKYINVSRP
+674 SSPASPKYINVSRP
-688 NSRPGS
+688 NSRTGS
-694 RTGSKM
+694 RAASRI

-707 KPKTPLPEG
+707 KPKTPLPDDG
-716 GEEEEWGEEDEW
+716 GEEEEWGDDDEW
-728 EYYYEGDYHEEDHQP
+728 EYYYEDEYNEEDQKEP
-743 GGPASRPASRQ
+743 SRPVSRQ
-754 KPISRPSSRLLEKPL
+754 KLVSRPNSRLADKPA
-769 SRPQSRQNEHEGQ
+769 SRPQSRQTQ
-782 NKTNEAS
+782 AVDSNKTTES
-789 KAPSRPASR
+789 KAPSRPSSR
-798 TVEKV
+798 VVEKV
-803 PSRPSSRNLEK
+803 PSRPN
-814 VPSRPTS
+814 S
-821 RQSEQE
+821 RQMEQE
-827 QIKTVSRP
+827 QTNPVSRP
-835 NSRVVRPGS
+835 NSRIVRPAS
-844 KAASRP
+844 KASSRP
-850 SSRNSVKGEA
+850 SSRNTVKGEA
-860 NEEDWDEGEWGDED
+860 NEEEWDEEDWGDED
-874 EWEYYYEEEVDEAGN
+874 GWEYYYEEDYQEDAAGN
-889 VTSRPVSRGAS
+889 VISRPPSRVVS
-900 RQGGPSRAQSKQ
+900 RQGGPSRAQSRQ
-912 GMPSARGPSRSAS
+912 GKGPSRA
-925 RQDSENVS
+925 
-933 NQLEAASNQEKQRVS
+933 S
-948 SRQEIQ
+948 SRQEDEGASNPRAPSKQEALRLPSRQETQ
-954 RVPSRQDEPRAPS
+954 RVPSRQDGTRVPS
-967 RQDPIR
+967 RQDGTRVPSRQETIR

-981 QAASRAASVQEN
+981 NAASRAAEIQEN
-993 GERVPSRIRVVSR
+993 GERAPSRIRVISR
-1006 PVSRAQS
+1006 PVSRA
-1013 NAGGEKSGA
+1013 KSQVETNEEECEEGY
-1022 GDGDWEEGEWEYYYE
+1022 WEEGEWEYYYE
-1037 EDYPEEQSEEPANH
+1037 EEYPDYEEPANH
-1051 NEEPSS
+1051 SAETNSTASAKGIETKSSEP
-1057 PYSAN
+1057 N
-1062 VIDTKNKETHI
+1062 TVNI
-1073 LQLPIVANKDSRP
+1073 PIIRNKDSRP
-1086 NSRNSQIQ
+1086 SSRNSQVQ
-1094 SRPNSRSGSRP
+1094 SRPNSRSSSRP
-1105 GSRTGSRAA
+1105 VSRTGSRAA
-1114 SRLKGVKSSLGS
+1114 SRIKRNQSSLGS
-1126 VYEEDDQWYYDEDDE
+1126 VYEEDDQWYYDDDDE

-1159 PFPNEKGSIEYN
+1159 PFPNEKGAVEYN
-1171 QGTGFSGRKISVIDE
+1171 TGTGFTGRRISMIEECEE
-1186 SEETTPRPT
+1186 STPRPE
-1195 TVISKTPTNRDSVT
+1195 TVISKTPTNRGNMT
-1209 PRIPT
+1209 PKIPGSS
-1214 ANQSRPLSKQSNA
+1214 QSRPISKQSNA
-1227 ENCKTPSFYNS
+1227 ECRTPSFYNS

-1253 LAAEYLGQDANQ
+1253 LAAEYLGQDAEQ
-1265 LVASLPADFIEENQ
+1265 LVASLPPNFIEENQ
-1279 VLLKERKK
+1279 VGKDKKK
-1287 KKHRRKDTDAQDDHD
+1287 KKHRRKDNDGNDDHD
-1302 DEEDKKRRKKKK
+1302 EDDDKKKRKKKK
-1314 NKDGKFLPKVGV
+1314 NKDKDGKFLPKVGV

-1331 RLEGELFQDSS
+1331 RLEGELFQDTQ
-1342 VGTKMVITRD
+1342 VGNKMVISRD

-1364 AKNNVGYL
+1364 SKNSAYL
-1372 QEPSNPSTPN
+1372 QESSKASTPS
-1382 RYSPNKEDKRKT
+1382 RYSPNKDEKRKT

-1411 QNNQQMLE
+1411 QSNQQL
-1419 QIDANYSSNQQNYNI
+1419 DHGNYSSNQQNYNI
-1434 PSISVSSNASMP
+1434 PSISVSSNAPIP

-1464 PPTQYQPYPV
+1464 PPMQYQPYPV
-1474 EVRPQYPQHYQ
+1474 EVRPQYPQQYQ
-1485 QENPYQQY
+1485 QGDPYQQY

-1531 YPQFPPQGYPQ
+1531 YPQYPPQGYQQ

-1549 QPMIYSS
+1549 QPLIYSS
-1556 ENSNQM
+1556 DNPNQM

-1567 GQTTMVNMRPKSSGG
+1567 GQTTMVNMRPKSG
-1582 GARQKET
+1582 GARQKESV
-1589 NRPNKSP
+1589 RPMKSP
-1596 EIQQQH
+1596 EQQQQ

-1632 GEQEQEGGIPK
+1632 GEQEGIPK

-1657 SDYTDSETDSRSD
+1657 SDYTDSDTDSRSEF
-1670 YSRISMKNVEDNHCK
+1670 SRISMKNMEDNHNK
-1685 ESDMDSVCSGL
+1685 ESDIDSVCSGL
-1696 ERKTTGIDRKHSFR
+1696 ERKAAGIDRKHSFR

-1764 TPNSPTAAGPE
+1764 TPNSPTAPGPDP
-1775 ADRRKRSSSK
+1775 DRRKRSSSK
-1785 PPSRVWNYHADDFDT
+1785 PPSRVWNYHADDFDS

-1811 SLQSLNSFDSIH
+1811 SLQSLNSFDSIY
-1823 DNFAGREV
+1823 DNVAGREV

-1859 PKTVDLIR
+1859 PKTVEMIR
-1867 NSPKTHSSSQSSPKL
+1867 NSPKTHSSSPKL
-1882 ETYQRASPKFEQEL
+1882 QDTYQRASPKFEQEL

-1914 SHRGFYGGGVGK
+1914 SHRGFYGGGAGK